1 MIKKTLWIV
10 LLTAGI
16 LAGTFAA
23 VFADQNGR
31 ACWCNSDNYGCW
43 VTAEDG
49 GKSYIMFWS
58 EEARQYVMGPLS
70 APYTLVVS
78 HPGFSARLSLECGIA
93 ATATP
98 ELADPQKSDKCSEY
112 KKCKAECGSVDS
124 CQNPLLTCITA
135 CALCEQNKP
144 DGC

>member
-1 MIKKTLWIV
+1 MINKTLWIV
-10 LLTAGI
+10 LLTAVI
-16 LAGTFAA
+16 LSGTFAA
-23 VFADQNGR
+23 VFADQNGH

-70 APYTLVVS
+70 APYKLVVS
-78 HPGFSARLSLECGIA
+78 HPGFSAQLSLECGIA
-93 ATATP
+93 ATAT
-98 ELADPQKSDKCSEY
+98 DPQKSDQDKCSEY
-112 KKCKAECGSVDS
+112 KKCKEKCGSVDS
-124 CQNPLLTCITA
+124 CQNSSANCINA